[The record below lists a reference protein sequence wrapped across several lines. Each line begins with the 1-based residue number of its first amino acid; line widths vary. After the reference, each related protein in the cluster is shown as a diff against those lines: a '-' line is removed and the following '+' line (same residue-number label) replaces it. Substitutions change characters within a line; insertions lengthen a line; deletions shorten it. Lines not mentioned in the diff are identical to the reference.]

1 MNNTS
6 VQIFLV
12 RFNNEISFREIPL
25 LRGAVLNALGEEAG
39 LLFHNHTGDHS
50 FRYKYPLIQYK
61 RIRGK
66 AAVFCIGEGV
76 ETMGQFLSLQDFMLS
91 IGDRTVRLEI
101 EAVFPKRS
109 LVQIWDSTFKYKVRE
124 WLPLNSE
131 NYQQYLKLDECTA
144 RIEFLERMLTGN
156 LLSFAK
162 GMGIMLEKELVCKI
176 LSLEEPQLIQVKGVK
191 MMSFDV
197 EFKSNLS
204 LPNYMGIGK
213 HASFG
218 FGTVVRVNNENK
230 Q

>member
-1 MNNTS
+1 
-6 VQIFLV
+6 
-12 RFNNEISFREIPL
+12 
-25 LRGAVLNALGEEAG
+25 
-39 LLFHNHTGDHS
+39 
-50 FRYKYPLIQYK
+50 
-61 RIRGK
+61 
-66 AAVFCIGEGV
+66 
-76 ETMGQFLSLQDFMLS
+76 
-91 IGDRTVRLEI
+91 
-101 EAVFPKRS
+101 
-109 LVQIWDSTFKYKVRE
+109 
-124 WLPLNSE
+124 
-131 NYQQYLKLDECTA
+131 
-144 RIEFLERMLTGN
+144 MLTGN

>member
-25 LRGAVLNALGEEAG
+25 LRGAILNVLGEEAG

-50 FRYKYPLIQYK
+50 YRYKYPLIQYK

-76 ETMGQFLSLQDFMLS
+76 ETIGQFLSLQDFMLS
-91 IGDRTVRLEI
+91 LGDRSVKLEI

-109 LVQIWDSTFKYKVRE
+109 LVQIWDSTFKYKVRK

-131 NYQQYLKLDECTA
+131 NYQHMDCPVVPCVVAEVMVLCIKFLWVESFPPFLCSVCIQFVAVFLGQPSVVLDSA
-144 RIEFLERMLTGN
+144 F
-156 LLSFAK
+156 
-162 GMGIMLEKELVCKI
+162 V
-176 LSLEEPQLIQVKGVK
+176 
-191 MMSFDV
+191 
-197 EFKSNLS
+197 S
-204 LPNYMGIGK
+204 LP
-213 HASFG
+213 
-218 FGTVVRVNNENK
+218 TPCRR
-230 Q
+230 